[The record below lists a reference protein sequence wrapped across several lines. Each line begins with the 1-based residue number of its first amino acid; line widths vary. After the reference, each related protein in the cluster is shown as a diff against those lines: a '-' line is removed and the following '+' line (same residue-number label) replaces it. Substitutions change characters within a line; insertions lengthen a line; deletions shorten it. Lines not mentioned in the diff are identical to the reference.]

1 LIADI
6 GGVALTL
13 FRYPNFMPRSLL
25 CCPHDVLRSTRT
37 LWTSKLLHSFKPS
50 LSGVRLAKSFLVRG
64 TISGSVRIVSGRLP
78 SSIEFYRI
86 LSNSIEFYRILS
98 NSIASYGSATT
109 IVIVSETSGARING
123 NVPLAD

>member
-1 LIADI
+1 MIADI

-86 LSNSIEFYRILS
+86 LSNSI
-98 NSIASYGSATT
+98 ASYGSATT